1 MIYVKNAYKKIK
13 NNQVLENINLKLN
26 EGNVYLIEGHNGSGK
41 TMLLRL
47 LCELIKPDEGE
58 VVFSRAYSFG
68 AVIENPSFIQNDTVL
83 ENLLFLAKIKNVI
96 TEEHISEW
104 LRKLN
109 LYEKKDNKVKTLSL
123 GMRQRLAICQ
133 AFMEDPDVILLD
145 EPFNA
150 LDKENLD
157 VVIDVIN
164 ESKKAGKI
172 IVIAAHDVSN
182 KQNLSFD
189 ERVELENGR
198 II

>member
-58 VVFSRAYSFG
+58 VVFSREYSFG

-109 LYEKKDNKVKTLSL
+109 LYDKKDNKVKTLSL